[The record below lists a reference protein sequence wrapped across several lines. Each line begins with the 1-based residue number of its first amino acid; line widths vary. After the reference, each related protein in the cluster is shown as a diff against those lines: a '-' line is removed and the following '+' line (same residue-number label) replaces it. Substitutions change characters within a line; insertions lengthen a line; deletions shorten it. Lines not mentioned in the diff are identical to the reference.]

1 MRSDK
6 KVIILDNIKSDCI
19 EQAMFILKEPRPD
32 NIDAVS
38 EAEKIIENYTRRCRY
53 AFYPHGRR
61 KGRVSPAAAIG
72 IIIGAALF
80 FSILCITGVI

>member
-19 EQAMFILKEPRPD
+19 EQAMFILKEPRPE

-38 EAEKIIENYTRRCRY
+38 EAEKIVENYTRRCRY
-53 AFYPHGRR
+53 AFYPKRARR
-61 KGRVSPAAAIG
+61 RHVS
-72 IIIGAALF
+72 GAALF
-80 FSILCITGVI
+80 GIIVGAAIFFSVLAMTGVI